1 MHTKMA
7 WPSTCARL
15 VLTALTLASPVRAQ
29 IKNITV
35 TDAML
40 ARDKGGG
47 PKDAPASFWTPNI
60 VVTNDGTIVIM
71 ALAKPLYHNYM
82 VSSRDGGKTWLLHQ
96 EPMGPP
102 GTSQLLYS
110 HASDT

>member
-60 VVTNDGTIVIM
+60 VVTNDAHSKSTNPGFKR
-71 ALAKPLYHNYM
+71 LE
-82 VSSRDGGKTWLLHQ
+82 DGRIYNH
-96 EPMGPP
+96 
-102 GTSQLLYS
+102 
-110 HASDT
+110 

>member
-1 MHTKMA
+1 MA
-7 WPSTCARL
+7 WLPTCARL
-15 VLTALTLASPVRAQ
+15 VLTALTLASPVWGQ
-29 IKNITV
+29 ITNISV

-47 PKDAPASFWTPNI
+47 PKDAPASFWTPNV

-71 ALAKPLYHNYM
+71 AMAKPLYHNYM
-82 VSSRDGGKTWLLHQ
+82 VSSRDGGKTWLLHR

-110 HASDT
+110 HTSDT